1 MWPPEGQDRVWT
13 EIPDR
18 LIASSVIFP
27 TGRAEAGEDGYR
39 LSGRWP
45 FCSGI
50 DWSDW
55 LMLGGTGEGSGEKR
69 IFMVPKAE
77 LEVFNNWEVSGLCGT
92 GSKDCAAD
100 GVYVADPMTVAA
112 ADIQSSRTP
121 GSAVNPKPLVNLPQ
135 AGLFRHI
142 IAAPIIG
149 MAEGAAD
156 DFTEANRAATS
167 T

>member
-50 DWSDW
+50 DRSDRV
-55 LMLGGTGEGSGEKR
+55 MLVGSVEGSGEKR

-77 LEVFNNWEVSGLCGT
+77 LEVFDIWEVSCLYGN
-92 GSKDCAAD
+92 GSKDYAAD
-100 GVYVADPMTVAA
+100 SVFVADPMTVAA

-121 GSAVNPKPLVNLPQ
+121 GSAVNPKPLFNLPQ